1 MAATITAV
9 RTADAGAPQVGVTLA
24 GLSTVTATSV
34 VVEQSWDA
42 GATWNGV
49 RGGVL
54 SAVLGS
60 AFVRDFVCPLN
71 TPTIYRARWTGGP
84 YFFMRLNACSNPS
97 VASLTGWAAWSGV
110 GGVATTTLATSG
122 GFSGTNFMRI
132 AWTTAT
138 TSPSGG
144 PIVDQAGLSGSTSY
158 TCSMWV
164 RSSID
169 QYVTPQ
175 IQWYNGSTATG
186 SIAGPTAFHLAA
198 GVWTRVWQTA
208 TSAAGDNRAQFRVY
222 AGGVNFPVGA
232 TLDADAT
239 LIEPVG
245 VLGDYFDGDTASDG
259 TTLYAWTGSAGV
271 STSIATANEI
281 RSVPV
286 TVDSA
291 QAWIQ
296 DPLNPAAA
304 CPLYADMG
312 AGHILLTL
320 GSFATSTWAQH
331 VDAAVPI
338 GASLPVASISVR
350 QRVAATP
357 MVLMYDVAAEGGALR
372 SLLLSSGQLVVRG
385 LPVTGLLDPVAH
397 VAVGDAT
404 EMRLS
409 SGQVSQWTLTV
420 RQTRP
425 TTLRIVV
432 PWWTY
437 DQVKAL
443 IQSQLGATATFDQ
456 VKAAQPAGK
465 TYTQWLADP
474 GVV

>member
-71 TPTIYRARWTGGP
+71 ISTIYRARWVSGP
-84 YFFMRLNACSNPS
+84 LFYSRLNRATNPS
-97 VASLTGWAAWSGV
+97 VEVDASGWSGWSGSGGTATFARAAGGYRGGDGCAGSWTV
-110 GGVATTTLATSG
+110 APTTGGGVLYDTGTTLAAGTQYT
-122 GFSGTNFMRI
+122 FSMYV
-132 AWTTAT
+132 W
-138 TSPSGG
+138 
-144 PIVDQAGLSGSTSY
+144 
-158 TCSMWV
+158 
-164 RSSID
+164 SS
-169 QYVTPQ
+169 VAVAVAPQ
-175 IQWYNGSTATG
+175 IQWYNGSTATTSGGG
-186 SIAGPTAFHLAA
+186 SPVAVPGHA
-198 GVWTRVWQTA
+198 WTRVSMTA
-208 TSAAGDNRAQFRVY
+208 TSGSADNHAQFRAYVS
-222 AGGVNFPVGA
+222 GSGLTVGA
-232 TLDADAT
+232 IFTGDAL
-239 LIEPVG
+239 LIETG
-245 VLGDYFDGDTASDG
+245 AVLGTYFDGDTASDG
-259 TTLYAWTGSAGV
+259 RYSYTWNGTAGS
-271 STSIATANEI
+271 STSNEYTNEVW
-281 RSVPV
+281 SSPV

-296 DPLNPAAA
+296 DPLNPTAA
-304 CPLYADMG
+304 CPLYADMSS
-312 AGHILLTL
+312 GHILLTL
-320 GSFATSTWAQH
+320 ASFATSTWAQH

-465 TYTQWLADP
+465 TYTQWLANP
-474 GVV
+474 GVAS